1 MTTTRRKTQYKVK
14 GIAGVETYLQVLSE
28 ETEGYRILIRT
39 FSEDGVKE
47 SEEFISFHLF
57 DACVRTGY
65 LSECRQPVPARVAAC
80 LLDKPPAFS

>member
-1 MTTTRRKTQYKVK
+1 MTSMRRKKQYRVK
-14 GIAGVETYLQVLSE
+14 GIAGVETYLEVLRE

-39 FSEDGVKE
+39 YTDSSVKE

-65 LSECRQPVPARVAAC
+65 LTECRELVPA
-80 LLDKPPAFS
+80 

>member
-1 MTTTRRKTQYKVK
+1 MASMRRKRRYKVK
-14 GIAGVETYLQVLSE
+14 GIAGVETYLEVLRE

-39 FSEDGVKE
+39 VSEDGVKE

-65 LSECRQPVPARVAAC
+65 LTECAELVPA
-80 LLDKPPAFS
+80 

>member
-1 MTTTRRKTQYKVK
+1 MRRKKQYRVK
-14 GIAGVETYLQVLSE
+14 GIAGVETYLEVLRE

-39 FSEDGVKE
+39 YTDHDAVRE

-65 LSECRQPVPARVAAC
+65 LTECGQ
-80 LLDKPPAFS
+80 LDKLAASA